1 MTAHDLAK
9 APDLQL
15 PPLQIEKLP
24 SGLTLVA
31 IQKRGLPL
39 FHARLSLPA
48 GACEDPRGKAG
59 LAQFTVDLLRRG
71 TRRRPAQDVDEMI
84 ESMGAQLA
92 AEVSTEEAAL
102 ALTVP
107 VELSERALDALLEVA
122 LEPAFEESEVAA
134 ARRRT
139 VAALQS
145 DLDDPATVAG
155 RAVVTMG
162 YGPGHPYAH
171 PAQGFRRDVDTFQ
184 REDALSFHATRYQQ
198 QGALL
203 AVVGEATPAELLEQL
218 KRKLSQWESSWPGRS
233 QRGALQFTA
242 LPPSEGMRTVVI
254 HKPDATQAQ
263 VRIVA
268 PGLPRSTPRY
278 AEAVVA
284 NTALGGGF
292 TSLLVDAIR
301 VDRGLSYSVSTRLH
315 MNRRAGLSVFSSFTK
330 NETLRELVDVALE
343 KMRAYAQ
350 TGPSEDALDKARR
363 YLAGLFPLGLES
375 HEALA
380 EQIADAILDGLGLQ
394 HIQTYRSRV
403 LAVAPQQARSIA
415 PEISPARDGA
425 LLVVVGEADAARR
438 ALDGLSPTDTRQ
450 LEEFG

>member
-1 MTAHDLAK
+1 MTARDVE
-9 APDLQL
+9 L
-15 PPLQIEKLP
+15 PPLEIEKLP

-39 FHARLSLPA
+39 FHVRLSLPA

-59 LAQFTVDLLRRG
+59 LAQYTVDLLRRG
-71 TRRRPAQDVDEMI
+71 TRRRPAHDVDEMI
-84 ESMGAQLA
+84 ESMGAQLSA
-92 AEVSTEEAAL
+92 DVSTEEAAL

-107 VELSERALDALLEVA
+107 AELAEPALDALLEVA
-122 LEPAFEESEVAA
+122 LEPAFDEAEVAA

-139 VAALQS
+139 IAGLQS
-145 DLDDPATVAG
+145 DLDEPANVAG
-155 RAVVTMG
+155 RAVVSLG
-162 YGPGHPYAH
+162 YGAGHPYGH
-171 PAQGFRRDVDTFQ
+171 PAQGFRRDVETFQ
-184 REDALSFHATRYQQ
+184 REDVLSFHATRYQQ
-198 QGALL
+198 QGGLL
-203 AVVGEATPAELLEQL
+203 AAVGQRTPRELIDLL
-218 KRKLSQWESSWPGRS
+218 KRKLTQFDASWPGRS
-233 QRGALQFTA
+233 QRAPLQFAA
-242 LPPSEGMRTVVI
+242 LAPSQPARAVVI

-343 KMRAYAQ
+343 KMRGYAE
-350 TGPSEDALDKARR
+350 TGPTQDALEKARR
-363 YLAGLFPLGLES
+363 FLAGLFPLGLES

-380 EQIADAILDGLGLQ
+380 EQVADALLDGVGLD
-394 HIQTYRSRV
+394 HLRLYRSRV
-403 LAVAPQQARSIA
+403 LGVTAEQAREMA
-415 PEISPARDGA
+415 AELSPAREGH
-425 LLVVVGEADAARR
+425 LTIVVGEADAARR
-438 ALDGLSPTDTRQ
+438 ALGGLCPIEVRQ
-450 LEEFG
+450 LEEFA

>member
-1 MTAHDLAK
+1 MTADVA
-9 APDLQL
+9 L
-15 PPLQIEKLP
+15 PPLAIEKLP
-24 SGLTLVA
+24 SGLTLLA
-31 IQKRGLPL
+31 LQKRGLPL
-39 FHARLSLPA
+39 FHARLSVPA

-71 TRRRPAQDVDEMI
+71 TRRRPAQDVDDLI
-84 ESMGAQLA
+84 ESMGAQLSA
-92 AEVSTEEAAL
+92 DVSMEEAAL

-107 VELSERALDALLEVA
+107 SDLAQRALDALLEVA
-122 LEPAFEESEVAA
+122 LEPAFDEHEVSS

-145 DLDDPATVAG
+145 DLDEPSTVAS
-155 RAVVTMG
+155 RAMVTLG
-162 YGPGHPYAH
+162 YGLAHPYAH
-171 PAQGFRRDVDTFQ
+171 PAQGWRRDVETF
-184 REDALSFHATRYQQ
+184 RPEDARGFHATRYQQ
-198 QGALL
+198 SGGLFAVVGQEDPQQLL
-203 AVVGEATPAELLEQL
+203 AVLRE
-218 KRKLSQWESSWPGRS
+218 KLAQWQASWPGPA
-233 QRGALQFTA
+233 QRQPLQFSA
-242 LPPSEGMRTVVI
+242 LPPGEGLRAVVV

-268 PGLPRSTPRY
+268 PGLPRTTPRY

-330 NETLRELVDVALE
+330 NETLRQLIDVALE
-343 KMRAYAQ
+343 KMAVYAAS
-350 TGPSEDALDKARR
+350 GPSEDALDKARR

-380 EQIADAILDGLGLQ
+380 EQVADAILDGIGLD
-394 HIQTYRSRV
+394 HLAKYRSRV
-403 LAVAPQQARSIA
+403 LAVTLDQARSIA
-415 PEISPARDGA
+415 AELSPSRPGA
-425 LLVVVGEADAARR
+425 QLIVVGEADMARR
-438 ALDGLSPTDTRQ
+438 GLDGLCPVEVRQ
-450 LEEFG
+450 LEEFA

>member
-1 MTAHDLAK
+1 MIAHDVE
-9 APDLQL
+9 L

-24 SGLTLVA
+24 SGLTLLAV
-31 IQKRGLPL
+31 QKRGLPL
-39 FHARLSLPA
+39 FHVRLSLPA

-59 LAQFTVDLLRRG
+59 LAHFTVELLRRG

-84 ESMGAQLA
+84 ESMGAQLFTD
-92 AEVSTEEAAL
+92 VSMEEGAL

-107 VELSERALDALLEVA
+107 AELSERAVDALLEVA

-139 VAALQS
+139 IAALHS
-145 DLDDPATVAG
+145 DLDEPSNVAG
-155 RAVVTMG
+155 RAVVSLG
-162 YGPGHPYAH
+162 YGPGHPYGH

-184 REDALSFHATRYQQ
+184 REDALSFHATRCQQ
-198 QGALL
+198 QGGLL
-203 AVVGEATPAELLEQL
+203 AAVGQSTPQELIELL
-218 KRKLSQWESSWPGRS
+218 KRKLAQWESSWPGRS
-233 QRGALQFTA
+233 QRSPLQFTA
-242 LPPSEGMRTVVI
+242 LAPSLATRAVII

-268 PGLPRSTPRY
+268 PGLSRSTPRH

-330 NETLRELVDVALE
+330 NDTLRPTQDALE
-343 KMRAYAQ
+343 
-350 TGPSEDALDKARR
+350 KARR

-380 EQIADAILDGLGLQ
+380 EQIADALLDGLGLE
-394 HIQTYRSRV
+394 HLKTYRSRV
-403 LAVAPQQARSIA
+403 LAVTAEQAREMA
-415 PEISPARDGA
+415 AELSPARDGA
-425 LLVVVGEADAARR
+425 LLIVVGEAEAARR
-438 ALDGLSPTDTRQ
+438 ELNGLCPLEVRQ
-450 LEEFG
+450 LEEFA

>member
-1 MTAHDLAK
+1 MTPAEV
-9 APDLQL
+9 QL
-15 PPLQIEKLP
+15 PPLQIEKLS
-24 SGLTLVA
+24 SGLTLLAV
-31 IQKRGLPL
+31 QKRGLPL
-39 FHARLSLPA
+39 FHVRLSLPA

-59 LAQFTVDLLRRG
+59 LAQFTGDLLRRG

-84 ESMGAQLA
+84 ESMGAHLYA
-92 AEVSTEEAAL
+92 DVSTEEAAL

-107 VELSERALDALLEVA
+107 AELSERALEALLEVA
-122 LEPAFEESEVAA
+122 LEPAFEEAEVSS

-139 VAALQS
+139 IAALQS
-145 DLDDPATVAG
+145 DLDEPSAVAG
-155 RAVVTMG
+155 RAVVTLG

-171 PAQGFRRDVDTFQ
+171 PAQGFRRDVETFQ

-198 QGALL
+198 QGSLL
-203 AVVGEATPAELLEQL
+203 AVVGQAPPAELLEQL
-218 KRKLSQWESSWPGRS
+218 KRKLAQWESSWPGRS
-233 QRGALQFTA
+233 QRGALQFA
-242 LPPSEGMRTVVI
+242 GLPPSQGMRAVVI

-263 VRIVA
+263 VRIVST
-268 PGLPRSTPRY
+268 GLPRSTPHY

-315 MNRRAGLSVFSSFTK
+315 MNRRAGLSVFASFTK

-343 KMRAYAQ
+343 KMRAYAE
-350 TGPSEDALDKARR
+350 TGPSEDALEKARR

-380 EQIADAILDGLGLQ
+380 EQIADALLDGLGLD
-394 HIQTYRSRV
+394 HIKTYRNRV
-403 LAVAPQQARSIA
+403 LGVTSAQARA
-415 PEISPARDGA
+415 MAAELSPASEGA
-425 LLVVVGEADAARR
+425 LLTVVGEAEVARR
-438 ALDGLSPTDTRQ
+438 ALNGLCPVEVRQ